1 MRNKELLTL
10 LEEAHNQAGSIPY
23 GTMDHHSQWLPF
35 VNLYHAAERVIDDI
49 KLPGIEYGYQLYD
62 VSDMAVL
69 TTGFPYETYS
79 EADSRGAVRAEEEN
93 ELHEEVPLE
102 CPKVGHRVVSRM
114 KAGEW
119 MQCSV

>member
-1 MRNKELLTL
+1 MRNQELLER
-10 LEEAHNQAGSIPY
+10 LEEAYNKAGSIPY
-23 GTMDHHSQWLPF
+23 GTLVYHSQWVPF
-35 VNLYHAAERVIDDI
+35 VNLYNAAERVIDDI
-49 KLPGIEYGYQLYD
+49 ERPGTEYGYELYD
-62 VSDMAVL
+62 VSGMVVL

-79 EADSRGAVRAEEEN
+79 EADRRGAVRAEEEN

-119 MQCSV
+119 AQCSV